1 MSQSVAYVAE
11 WACEN
16 NPTVGMSDKAM
27 MAHYKA
33 NALAGDIRF
42 YLSTQAASLTA
53 DEYHALAALA
63 GRLLG
68 AKNASARK
76 QIASDVRAIMTAVGQ
91 RKGYVSLREAQMRL
105 GQDMADAIDYAT
117 EAA

>member
-1 MSQSVAYVAE
+1 MSQSVTYAAE

-42 YLSTQAASLTA
+42 YLSTQAASLKRLQAQLDGVCAKQPTA
-53 DEYHALAALA
+53 E
-63 GRLLG
+63 
-68 AKNASARK
+68 
-76 QIASDVRAIMTAVGQ
+76 GQ
-91 RKGYVSLREAQMRL
+91 R
-105 GQDMADAIDYAT
+105 
-117 EAA
+117 AACQGLLKPKKAA

>member
-1 MSQSVAYVAE
+1 MSQRVAYVPE

-16 NPTVGMSDKAM
+16 NPTVTMSDKAM

-42 YLSTQAASLTA
+42 YLTTQTESLTA

-68 AKNASARK
+68 AKAGARK
-76 QIASDVRAIMTAVGQ
+76 QIALDVRAIMTTVGQ

-105 GQDMADAIDYAT
+105 GQDMADAIEAAT